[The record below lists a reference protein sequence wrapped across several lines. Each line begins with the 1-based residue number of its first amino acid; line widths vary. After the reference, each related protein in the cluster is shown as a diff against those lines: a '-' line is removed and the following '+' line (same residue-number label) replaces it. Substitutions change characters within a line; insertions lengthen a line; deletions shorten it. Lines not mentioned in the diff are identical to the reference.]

1 MKLWSFS
8 IQFTSLQ
15 DNLFDFVDCHCF
27 TFSLLILLHIIFVV
41 IWRNIWFI
49 FRYKTIENIKYK
61 LKYKSALWLFI
72 VYCWL
77 FTWSYGNWWILS
89 LNLGVFLLSLFFR
102 TINTTSSRIRGR
114 ERDISNSKIS
124 SAVKTMY

>member
-1 MKLWSFS
+1 M
-8 IQFTSLQ
+8 
-15 DNLFDFVDCHCF
+15 
-27 TFSLLILLHIIFVV
+27 
-41 IWRNIWFI
+41 
-49 FRYKTIENIKYK
+49 
-61 LKYKSALWLFI
+61 WLFI

-124 SAVKTMY
+124 SAVKTMYWIFESVSLSLIPDGCYCIIELQNIERCPFWPNFVLFTLRYLELVLYVNNEYFETYEIILFFINL